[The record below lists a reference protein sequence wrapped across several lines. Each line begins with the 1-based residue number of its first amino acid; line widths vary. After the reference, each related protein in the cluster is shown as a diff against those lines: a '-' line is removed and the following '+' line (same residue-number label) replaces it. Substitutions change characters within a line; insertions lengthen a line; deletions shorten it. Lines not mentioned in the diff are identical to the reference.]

1 MRKVAVLMAMVATA
15 VFSIVGVAYAVEK
28 TQYLETRTTGSKG
41 SKQKPRAVKLRVNT
55 GVSANVPAENG
66 TFANSKTT
74 ISLDKNLRFNNKKF
88 PYCSE
93 QTVLT
98 NESKCPAASRV
109 GKGTVGAVAGPGGNV
124 KVAPRVTA
132 YNARGNKLL
141 LKLTKAPG
149 DPVDSTGVIVG
160 TLKNASGKFGKKL
173 EVPIPA
179 KYQQQLGLFITL
191 QKFDVTINKT
201 YKGLPFVASTGCTGG
216 KYNFAGA
223 YTYTDGTT
231 FQTTST
237 SKC

>member
-1 MRKVAVLMAMVATA
+1 MRKVAVLLAMVATA
-15 VFSIVGVAYAVEK
+15 VFSIVGVAYADEK
-28 TQYLETRTTGSKG
+28 TQYLETKTTGSKG
-41 SKQKPRAVKLRVNT
+41 SKKNPRAITLRVNT
-55 GVSANVPAENG
+55 GVSANNAVENG

-74 ISLDKNLRFNNKKF
+74 ISLDKNLKFNNTKF

-98 NESKCPAASRV
+98 NESACPAASKV
-109 GKGTVGAVAGPGGNV
+109 GTGTVAAVAGPGGNV

-160 TLKNASGKFGKKL
+160 SLKNASGKYAKKL

-191 QKFDVTINKT
+191 QKFDVTITKT
-201 YKGLPFVASTGCTGG
+201 YRGVPFIQSTGCTGG
-216 KYNFAGA
+216 SYKFAGA

>member
-1 MRKVAVLMAMVATA
+1 MRKVAVLMAMLATA
-15 VFSIVGVAYAVEK
+15 LFSVVGVAYAVEK
-28 TQYLETRTTGSKG
+28 TQYLETKTTGGKG
-41 SKQKPRAVKLRVNT
+41 SKKKPRAVKLRVNT

-74 ISLDKNLRFNNKKF
+74 ISLDKNLKFNNRKF

-93 QTVLT
+93 QMVLT
-98 NESKCPAASRV
+98 DEAECPKGSKV
-109 GKGTVGAVAGPGGNV
+109 GTGSVAAVAGPGGNI

-132 YNARGNKLL
+132 YNARNNKLL

-160 TLKNASGKFGKKL
+160 TLKKASGKFANKL

-191 QKFDVTINKT
+191 QKFDVTISKT
-201 YKGLPFVASTGCTGG
+201 YKGRPFVMSTGCTGG
-216 KYNFAGA
+216 KYNFGGD

-231 FQTTST
+231 VKLTAT

>member
-1 MRKVAVLMAMVATA
+1 MRKAAVLMAVLATA

-28 TQYLETRTTGSKG
+28 IQYLETKTSGSKG
-41 SKQKPRAVKLRVNT
+41 SKTKPRAIKLRVNT
-55 GVSANVPAENG
+55 GVSATVAAENG
-66 TFANSKTT
+66 TFANSRTT
-74 ISLDKNLRFNNKKF
+74 ISLDKNLRFNNRKF
-88 PYCSE
+88 PVCSE

-98 NESKCPAASRV
+98 NESACPAGSRV
-109 GKGTVGAVAGPGGNV
+109 GKGSVGAVAGPGGNI

-132 YNARGNKLL
+132 YNGRRNTLL

-160 TLKNASGKFGKKL
+160 TLKKASGAYANKL
-173 EVPIPA
+173 DVPIPA

-201 YKGLPFVASTGCTGG
+201 YRGLAYVQSTGCTGG
-216 KYNFAGA
+216 RYRFAGA
-223 YTYTDGTT
+223 YTYTDGTS
-231 FQTTST
+231 FKTTAT

>member
-1 MRKVAVLMAMVATA
+1 MRKVAVLVAMVATA
-15 VFSIVGVAYAVEK
+15 VLSIVGVAYAVEK
-28 TQYLETRTTGSKG
+28 TQYLTTTTTGSKG
-41 SKQKPRAVKLRVNT
+41 TKSKPRAIKLRVNT

-66 TFANSKTT
+66 TFAASKTT
-74 ISLDKNLRFNNKKF
+74 ISLDKNLKFNNRKF

-98 NESKCPAASRV
+98 NERRCPAGSRV
-109 GKGTVGAVAGPGGNV
+109 GTGSVNAVAGPGGNV

-160 TLKNASGKFGKKL
+160 TLKNATGKYGKKL
-173 EVPIPA
+173 DVPIPA

-191 QKFDVTINKT
+191 TKFDVTINKT
-201 YKGLPFVASTGCTGG
+201 YRKTPFIVSTGCTGG
-216 KYNFAGA
+216 SYKFAGA

-231 FQTTST
+231 FQAEAT

>member
-1 MRKVAVLMAMVATA
+1 MRKVAVLVAMVATA
-15 VFSIVGVAYAVEK
+15 VFSIVGIAYAVEK
-28 TQYLETRTTGSKG
+28 TQYLTTTTTGGKG
-41 SKQKPRAVKLRVNT
+41 SKSKPRAIKLRVNT
-55 GVSANVPAENG
+55 GVSANVEAENG

-74 ISLDKNLRFNNKKF
+74 ISLDRNLRFNNRKF

-93 QTVLT
+93 QRVLT
-98 NESKCPAASRV
+98 DEDSCPAASRV
-109 GKGTVGAVAGPGGNV
+109 GKGSVRAVAGPGGNV

-160 TLKNASGKFGKKL
+160 TLKNASGRYGKKL

-191 QKFDVTINKT
+191 QQFDVTINKT
-201 YKGLPFVASTGCTGG
+201 YRRVPFVQSTGCTGG
-216 KYNFAGA
+216 SYKFAGA

-231 FQTTST
+231 FRTTST